1 VCRGIPDTVAEKIGL
16 AQKAAVA
23 GAESSKSRKASN
35 LVTKLA
41 QQ

>member
-23 GAESSKSRKASN
+23 EAESSKVARR
-35 LVTKLA
+35 VI
-41 QQ
+41 